1 MATSKLAGT
10 SSNPIH
16 RRLVPLGLAAR
27 LVAGL
32 LASLAA
38 SVTASTAARAADEAR
53 LKSYGQHLSQECTS
67 CHRVDGI
74 DNGIPPIAGWPVE
87 VFMRTIKSFQEGQ
100 RTNPVM
106 VSVAKSLEEDQ
117 VRALALY
124 WSSVPRVLPK
134 DQPKAK
140 K

>member
-1 MATSKLAGT
+1 MATSKLAAT
-10 SSNPIH
+10 ISNPMH
-16 RRLVPLGLAAR
+16 LWLVPLGIA
-27 LVAGL
+27 AGL
-32 LASLAA
+32 IT
-38 SVTASTAARAADEAR
+38 SVAARATDEAK

-87 VFMRTIKSFQEGQ
+87 VFMRTLKSFQEGQ

-106 VSVAKSLEEDQ
+106 VSVAKSLDYDQ

-134 DQPKAK
+134 APPKAK